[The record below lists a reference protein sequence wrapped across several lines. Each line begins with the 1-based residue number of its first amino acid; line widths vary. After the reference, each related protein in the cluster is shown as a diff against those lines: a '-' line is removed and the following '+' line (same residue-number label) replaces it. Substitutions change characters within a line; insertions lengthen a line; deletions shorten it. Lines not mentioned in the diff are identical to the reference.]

1 MPKDIKMYK
10 ALISCPSDVGAYINS
25 IKRGVER
32 FNNTYGEMND
42 ILVRT
47 KYWLEDSFA
56 ESGGQAQDLLNG
68 QIVKTS
74 DMAIAVFWTKFGEP
88 TKYFGSG
95 TEEEIEYMISSGKQV
110 FLYFLDKPIPPSMIN
125 AREQKRIKNFKTK
138 YKGKGIYFV
147 VKDEN
152 ELESRVA
159 DDLIRYFSK

>member
-1 MPKDIKMYK
+1 MPKDIKLYY

-25 IKRGVER
+25 IKSGVER
-32 FNNTYGEMND
+32 FNNTYGEMNG
-42 ILVRT
+42 IIVRT
-47 KYWLEDSFA
+47 KYWLEDSFP

-74 DMAIAVFWTKFGEP
+74 DMALAVFWTKFGEP
-88 TKYFGSG
+88 TKHFGSG

-125 AREQKRIKNFKTK
+125 SREQKRIQNFKTK
-138 YKGKGIYFV
+138 YKGKGIYFI

-152 ELESRVA
+152 ELESKVA
-159 DDLIRYFSK
+159 DHLIRYFSK

>member
-1 MPKDIKMYK
+1 MSKDIKMYN
-10 ALISCPSDVGAYINS
+10 ALISCPSDVAGYIDS
-25 IKRGVER
+25 IKRGVDR

-47 KYWLEDSFA
+47 KYWLEDSFP
-56 ESGGQAQDLLNG
+56 ESGGQAQDLLND

-88 TKYFGSG
+88 TKHFGSG
-95 TEEEIEYMISSGKQV
+95 TEEEIEYMISRGKQV

-125 AREQKRIKNFKTK
+125 SREQKRIKNFKTK
-138 YKGKGIYFV
+138 YEKKGIYLV

-152 ELESRVA
+152 ELESRIA
-159 DDLIRYFSK
+159 DGLIRYFA